1 MFLHSRPRL
10 FWVTIAA
17 SLFFLNCNQVRSP
30 EESETNGL
38 LSDTF
43 ADQTLIDNSVS
54 RCALGLGSG
63 AVESVTG
70 FFDFLKGL
78 WTAAKYIIET
88 DIDGLM
94 LLHWNETFREI
105 ARERLAE
112 KGAKQRELVTNLVS
126 VAYNAVPL
134 TRQYLNQE
142 YSWYDSLPAH
152 HQSEFLCKVLL
163 TVPADIM
170 IGIAGSKGIDSL
182 ARLEGFAKVIEKVKY
197 ATGAD
202 LEPGSQNFVTNPSD
216 WHAKNLDAGADSD
229 LIAEAR
235 RVEAAKGT
243 SGGSPGSNGSFIGSG
258 SFADAYREG
267 DDVIKIIRSEV
278 GHGTE
283 IWRLSDED
291 RAHLARVQVEF
302 MQDLRE
308 ADDIGSLI
316 PPASIE
322 GPGKIRSKFIDG
334 KTMADLSGDAK
345 IFAIDEATSFVSKAN
360 RYFGLSHGE
369 TGELDGGW
377 RVLVDD
383 NMENFRF
390 NADGSIAGWI
400 DPIAIFPPDSK
411 RAFQ

>member
-1 MFLHSRPRL
+1 MANVQIGGVTTNYLEINVMFLHSRPRL

-152 HQSEFLCKVLL
+152 HQSEFLCKVLIL
-163 TVPADIM
+163 
-170 IGIAGSKGIDSL
+170 KSL
-182 ARLEGFAKVIEKVKY
+182 WKY
-197 ATGAD
+197 FIFF
-202 LEPGSQNFVTNPSD
+202 L
-216 WHAKNLDAGADSD
+216 NLWEM
-229 LIAEAR
+229 L
-235 RVEAAKGT
+235 
-243 SGGSPGSNGSFIGSG
+243 
-258 SFADAYREG
+258 
-267 DDVIKIIRSEV
+267 
-278 GHGTE
+278 
-283 IWRLSDED
+283 L
-291 RAHLARVQVEF
+291 L
-302 MQDLRE
+302 
-308 ADDIGSLI
+308 
-316 PPASIE
+316 
-322 GPGKIRSKFIDG
+322 
-334 KTMADLSGDAK
+334 
-345 IFAIDEATSFVSKAN
+345 
-360 RYFGLSHGE
+360 
-369 TGELDGGW
+369 
-377 RVLVDD
+377 
-383 NMENFRF
+383 
-390 NADGSIAGWI
+390 
-400 DPIAIFPPDSK
+400 FP
-411 RAFQ
+411 QLL